1 MRRASRLLL
10 PVCLLTLGLALAGCG
25 GCDNG
30 NGDAP
35 DADTTATCGGVAC
48 DPGTVCRYDTCVADP
63 PPCVDGACDG
73 DAWCDPATNECLP
86 WGVGP
91 SGDHDE
97 ACVREAV
104 PGVFVPGVQCE
115 WLGPSATD
123 PYPDHKN
130 VLGSPMVV
138 DFGLAGSGSE
148 FSNPYIVLISY
159 NYTDGGA
166 ESCQGTNP
174 AYFGVVRIL
183 DGRTCDLL
191 YTIDAPTV
199 VAAPS
204 VALGDLDGDGRAEI
218 VAARTQGGLVAWRFD
233 TTDDAWKIYWETTS
247 VFADTLCDWAGPSI
261 YDLDDDGQPEV
272 VFYGSVY
279 DGQDGTALDEALV
292 PTDLEPRTTG
302 YIPVVADVDADGLP
316 ELVTGKQLYAWDI
329 GNTAWVPDGPALGA
343 TGGRVAVADFGTF
356 GADPGQDDRA
366 TLDGV
371 AEVAYVNLGV
381 LHVWSIA
388 GREIFAGNLQG
399 ATPGN
404 GGPPTIADFDGDGR
418 VEVAVAGATA
428 YTVFDYDC
436 QAGGTSDVCG
446 SGRTDYVLW
455 SQPSQDASS
464 NVTGSSVFDFEG
476 DGRAEVVYADEC
488 FTRVY
493 DGVTGKVMYSRYRTS
508 CTWYELPIVADVDGD
523 FNAEIVVGSN
533 TNCNVSCPTLDPIFD
548 GVSCVDDADCPGTTT
563 CGRDDAG
570 DTLGRCRCGADADCG
585 GDNFVC
591 RDPIAGPSAVG
602 QVCRAEHAGPA
613 TASGIRVIS
622 DQLDRWVNTRRIWNQ
637 HAYSVTNVEE
647 NGRIPRTSEWLRNWD
662 VPGLN
667 TFRQNAPGAGIGDG
681 LVPTPDLTVRSTK
694 VTCEGAD
701 VTISAEVCN
710 RGTEPVAPG
719 VPVSLYES
727 GGAVASCTTQT
738 SEVMYPGVCTM
749 VDCTFAAG
757 DGTVT
762 VVVDDDGTGQGANTE
777 CREGNNRL
785 DATVACP

>member
-1 MRRASRLLL
+1 MAA
-10 PVCLLTLGLALAGCG
+10 PALAQS
-25 GCDNG
+25 DWPTR
-30 NGDAP
+30 AIKI
-35 DADTTATCGGVAC
+35 
-48 DPGTVCRYDTCVADP
+48 
-63 PPCVDGACDG
+63 
-73 DAWCDPATNECLP
+73 
-86 WGVGP
+86 
-91 SGDHDE
+91 
-97 ACVREAV
+97 VR
-104 PGVFVPGVQCE
+104 PFP
-115 WLGPSATD
+115 
-123 PYPDHKN
+123 
-130 VLGSPMVV
+130 
-138 DFGLAGSGSE
+138 
-148 FSNPYIVLISY
+148 
-159 NYTDGGA
+159 
-166 ESCQGTNP
+166 
-174 AYFGVVRIL
+174 
-183 DGRTCDLL
+183 
-191 YTIDAPTV
+191 
-199 VAAPS
+199 
-204 VALGDLDGDGRAEI
+204 
-218 VAARTQGGLVAWRFD
+218 
-233 TTDDAWKIYWETTS
+233 
-247 VFADTLCDWAGPSI
+247 
-261 YDLDDDGQPEV
+261 
-272 VFYGSVY
+272 
-279 DGQDGTALDEALV
+279 
-292 PTDLEPRTTG
+292 
-302 YIPVVADVDADGLP
+302 
-316 ELVTGKQLYAWDI
+316 
-329 GNTAWVPDGPALGA
+329 
-343 TGGRVAVADFGTF
+343 
-356 GADPGQDDRA
+356 
-366 TLDGV
+366 
-371 AEVAYVNLGV
+371 
-381 LHVWSIA
+381 
-388 GREIFAGNLQG
+388 
-399 ATPGN
+399 
-404 GGPPTIADFDGDGR
+404 
-418 VEVAVAGATA
+418 
-428 YTVFDYDC
+428 
-436 QAGGTSDVCG
+436 AGGTSDVCG